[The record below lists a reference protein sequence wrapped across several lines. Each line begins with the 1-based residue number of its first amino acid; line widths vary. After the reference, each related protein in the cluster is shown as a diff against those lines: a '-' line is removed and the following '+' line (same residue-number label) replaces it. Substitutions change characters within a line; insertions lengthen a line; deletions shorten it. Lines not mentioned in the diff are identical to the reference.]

1 MQRSDDQDHPDD
13 QHYQDNQE
21 NQPYKGNQDYQDV
34 KIAPG
39 VFDMIRKN
47 RAHL

>member
-21 NQPYKGNQDYQDV
+21 NQPYQENQDYQDV

-39 VFDMIRKN
+39 AFDMRRKN

>member
-1 MQRSDDQDHPDD
+1 MQRRDDQDHPDD

-21 NQPYKGNQDYQDV
+21 NQDYQDV

-39 VFDMIRKN
+39 VFDMRRKN